1 MSPVPV
7 DKDRRALR
15 QIQIGIIGAG
25 TPCTPDVEAAA
36 ARAGR
41 AVAREGAILV
51 CGGLGGVM
59 EAACRGAEEESGT
72 TVGIIPGT
80 EGGNPHLSIII
91 RTGMGHA
98 RNAVLVQSADAVVA
112 IGGSYG
118 TLSEIALALKAGREV
133 YGFMSWEIPGL
144 VPCSTVDEAVRAA
157 CSAARRFLSYHS
169 HQVPPGSP

>member
-1 MSPVPV
+1 MPGET
-7 DKDRRALR
+7 DRQGRL

-25 TPCTPDVEAAA
+25 TSCTPDEEAAA
-36 ARAGR
+36 TRAGR

-51 CGGLGGVM
+51 CGGLAGVM
-59 EAACRGAEEESGT
+59 EAACRGAVEESGT

-80 EGGNPHLSIII
+80 EGGNPYLSVII
-91 RTGMGHA
+91 RSGMGHA

-133 YGFMSWEIPGL
+133 FGFRSWELPGV
-144 VPCSTVDEAVRAA
+144 VPCSTVEEAVSAA
-157 CSAARRFLSYHS
+157 CSAARRSRSYHTR
-169 HQVPPGSP
+169 QVPPGSP